1 MNSNTGAPIL
11 IEKKFGGI
19 IQNIHDG
26 AILDTWIENK
36 SSIFKKGYSIIM

>member
-19 IQNIHDG
+19 IQDIHDG

-36 SSIFKKGYSIIM
+36 SSIFKK